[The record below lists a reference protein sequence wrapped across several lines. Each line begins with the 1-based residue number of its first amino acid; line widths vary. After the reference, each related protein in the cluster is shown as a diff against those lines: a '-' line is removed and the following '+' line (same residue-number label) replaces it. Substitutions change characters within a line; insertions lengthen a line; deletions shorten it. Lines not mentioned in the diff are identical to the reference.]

1 MHLKRLPAI
10 QPTGH
15 ATRTIRPAMSSRS
28 KGRFKDVLVTVAI
41 VLTGLSCG
49 EHRATAPGTSA
60 SRSDGSSPS
69 LVECPSNE
77 TTTTSAV
84 VGLLGGA
91 INLGGTSITIPAGA
105 LTAPTLLQVTVP
117 ASRYMEIDVTAVG
130 FTSFLFQQPV
140 SVTIDYSRCTR
151 SDIDQKTLHVWHID
165 PVTKE
170 LLEDMGGTD
179 DKASRR
185 ITFTTGHLS
194 GYAVAN

>member
-1 MHLKRLPAI
+1 
-10 QPTGH
+10 
-15 ATRTIRPAMSSRS
+15 MSVRS
-28 KGRFKDVLVTVAI
+28 KSRIKSFLVSVAV

-49 EHRATAPGTSA
+49 EPRATAPETSLGGGNSA
-60 SRSDGSSPS
+60 SPS

-84 VGLLGGA
+84 VGLLGGV
-91 INLGGTSITIPAGA
+91 IQLGGTSITIPSGA
-105 LTAPTLLQVTVP
+105 LTAPTLLQVTIP
-117 ASRYMEIDVTAVG
+117 ASRYMEIDVSAVG

-151 SDIDQKTLHVWHID
+151 SDLDQQTLHVWHID
-165 PVTKE
+165 PVTKQ

-185 ITFTTGHLS
+185 ITFSTGHLS

>member
-1 MHLKRLPAI
+1 MSVRSKSHLK
-10 QPTGH
+10 
-15 ATRTIRPAMSSRS
+15 S
-28 KGRFKDVLVTVAI
+28 FLVTVAI
-41 VLTGLSCG
+41 GLIGLSCG
-49 EHRATAPGTSA
+49 EPRATAPETSTLLGGG
-60 SRSDGSSPS
+60 SSSPS
-69 LVECPSNE
+69 LVECPTTE

-84 VGLLGGA
+84 VGLLGGV
-91 INLGGTSITIPAGA
+91 IQLGGTSITIPSGA

-117 ASRYMEIDVTAVG
+117 ASRFMEIDVSAVG

-151 SDIDQKTLHVWHID
+151 SDLDQQTLHVWHID
-165 PVTKE
+165 PITKQ